1 MDKIVLIRQLLDYI
15 EEYNKE
21 LFPEQMR
28 IDGFMEWLISKYTT
42 ETLSKSEHDID
53 GRNFELLGAMQ
64 QYTNKYIKEAL
75 QNSSISTI
83 WDFSFLAILHHQG
96 EKSMVELINIAR
108 MEKSSGM
115 EVIRRLQQ
123 SKLIESVTDAI
134 DRRRKIQKI
143 TPQGKIVLQKLYP
156 KVIELSSTVNGNLSL
171 IEKSNLFY
179 LLNKLNK
186 YHQRNL
192 GFET

>member
-1 MDKIVLIRQLLDYI
+1 
-15 EEYNKE
+15 
-21 LFPEQMR
+21 
-28 IDGFMEWLISKYTT
+28 
-42 ETLSKSEHDID
+42 
-53 GRNFELLGAMQ
+53 
-64 QYTNKYIKEAL
+64 TNKYTKEAL

-96 EKSMVELINIAR
+96 GKSMVELINIAR

-123 SKLIESVTDAI
+123 SELIESVTDAN

-143 TPQGKIVLQKLYP
+143 TTQGKIVLQKLYP